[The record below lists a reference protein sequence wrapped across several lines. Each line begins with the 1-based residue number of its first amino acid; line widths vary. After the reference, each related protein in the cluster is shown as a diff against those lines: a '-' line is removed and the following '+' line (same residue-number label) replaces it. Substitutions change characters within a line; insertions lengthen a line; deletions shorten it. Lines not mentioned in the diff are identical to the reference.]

1 MSFAR
6 LEQKLIDG
14 VVSKS
19 RLAIKGVIR
28 RGVLVPPTCATGTFD
43 IRDVRPFAYD
53 VLSHLALVHDE
64 IFEQL
69 GEMQV
74 LATSQH
80 SDNTGTF
87 VAHVVGTL
95 ARAVV
100 TALVEHVSRRK
111 DVRNK
116 CVPASVCVQLT
127 AEIRFLHTS
136 LSPALRAIKGNET
149 LRLLMSLCDDLRGAL
164 ATSHSE
170 NSHKDTAGPTS
181 LCEPTR
187 DSAAMN
193 SAETAAV
200 YVALA
205 KARIYVAAIALNG
218 RECS

>member
-1 MSFAR
+1 M
-6 LEQKLIDG
+6 
-14 VVSKS
+14 SKS
-19 RLAIKGVIR
+19 RLAVKGVIR
-28 RGVLVPPTCATGTFD
+28 RGVLVPPTCAAGTFD

-53 VLSHLALVHDE
+53 VLSRLTLVHDE

-80 SDNTGTF
+80 SDDTGTF

-100 TALVEHVSRRK
+100 TALAEHVSRRK

-116 CVPASVCVQLT
+116 CVPTSMCVQFT
-127 AEIRFLHTS
+127 AEIRFLHTA
-136 LSPALRAIKGNET
+136 LSPALRAIKADET

-170 NSHKDTAGPTS
+170 NSHKDTDAPTALS
-181 LCEPTR
+181 ESTR
-187 DSAAMN
+187 DDVAMN
-193 SAETAAV
+193 SAEAAAV
-200 YVALA
+200 NVALA
-205 KARIYVAAIALNG
+205 KASIYVAALALNG
-218 RECS
+218 RES